1 MKDMDKEMREQTE
14 KQKKSRRMRRRKW
27 NIRDGYSGRVDRER
41 DKKDVYDEENRTRDT
56 DMGTDGGN
64 GSPGSIVN
72 VSGAQLMGIALGY
85 KG

>member
-1 MKDMDKEMREQTE
+1 
-14 KQKKSRRMRRRKW
+14 MRRRKW

-72 VSGAQLMGIALGY
+72 VSGA
-85 KG
+85 